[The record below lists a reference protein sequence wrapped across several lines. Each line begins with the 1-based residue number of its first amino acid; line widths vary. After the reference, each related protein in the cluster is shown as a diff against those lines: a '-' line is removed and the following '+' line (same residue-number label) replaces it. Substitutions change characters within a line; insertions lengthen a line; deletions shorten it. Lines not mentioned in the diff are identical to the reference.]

1 MAEAAQT
8 SSPECNCAVL
18 RKAARRISNY
28 YDSELAAAGLRSTQF
43 AILAMVNREGEV
55 TVNSIAGRLELDR
68 TTAGKNL
75 RPLEAA
81 KLIRIARSKDD
92 KRARAISLTQAGVM
106 AFEQAVPLW
115 QKAQTRFETLNGKET
130 AAQLRALLKD
140 IKTA

>member
-1 MAEAAQT
+1 MAEAART

-28 YDSELAAAGLRSTQF
+28 YDSELAAAGLRTTQF
-43 AILAMVNREGEV
+43 AILAMVSREGEV

-81 KLIRIARSKDD
+81 KLIRIARSKSD
-92 KRARAISLTQAGVM
+92 KRARAISLTPAGALAFQQAI
-106 AFEQAVPLW
+106 PLW
-115 QKAQTRFETLNGKET
+115 QKAQSRFEKLNGADT
-130 AAQLRALLKD
+130 ASQLRTLLKNL
-140 IKTA
+140 KTA